1 MAENDGGVGRQQR
14 SKSLPAT
21 YFKTVNSGGLW
32 QMPSEPML
40 ETVDLSSIDSPVQK
54 KRWWRR
60 LSSARNTDFTD
71 RGRSVSLPNNVPR
84 RESSHESDGP
94 GQEPA
99 GWRARFVNSL
109 RRTVRHFRQ
118 MLTNGNGGNDVSNT

>member
-1 MAENDGGVGRQQR
+1 MEEHASGVGRQQR

-21 YFKTVNSGGLW
+21 YFRTVSNGGLW
-32 QMPSEPML
+32 QTPSEPMP
-40 ETVDLSSIDSPVQK
+40 EPVDLSSTDSPVQK

-60 LSSARNTDFTD
+60 LSSARRADSTD
-71 RGRSVSLPNNVPR
+71 RGGSVSLPNNVPR
-84 RESSHESDGP
+84 QESSPESDES

-109 RRTVRHFRQ
+109 RGTIRRMRQ
-118 MLTNGNGGNDVSNT
+118 LMTN

>member
-1 MAENDGGVGRQQR
+1 MEENASGVGRQQR

-21 YFKTVNSGGLW
+21 CFRTVSNGGLW
-32 QMPSEPML
+32 QTPSEPMP
-40 ETVDLSSIDSPVQK
+40 EPIDLSSTDSPLQK

-60 LSSARNTDFTD
+60 LSSARRADSAD
-71 RGRSVSLPNNVPR
+71 RGRSVSALPYNVPKQ
-84 RESSHESDGP
+84 EPSPESDES

-109 RRTVRHFRQ
+109 RVTVRRLRQ
-118 MLTNGNGGNDVSNT
+118 LMTN